1 MALFC
6 VGEEGGLVEDTAVVM
21 EEWGRLGV
29 GAGGALACR
38 RPLAEALR
46 LREDGAHG
54 ETTRD
59 EGSGNR
65 SRNALF
71 WTVRSRSN
79 GGEYEVT
86 WPNEEQESME
96 LIMRSKSPWS

>member
-29 GAGGALACR
+29 GSGGPQARR

-46 LREDGAHG
+46 LREGGAHG

-59 EGSGNR
+59 EGS
-65 SRNALF
+65 RNLTATPF
-71 WTVRSRSN
+71 SGQPDQDQTVEN
-79 GGEYEVT
+79 TG
-86 WPNEEQESME
+86 
-96 LIMRSKSPWS
+96 

>member
-29 GAGGALACR
+29 GAG
-38 RPLAEALR
+38 
-46 LREDGAHG
+46 
-54 ETTRD
+54 
-59 EGSGNR
+59 
-65 SRNALF
+65 RNALF
-71 WTVRSRSN
+71 WTVRSKSN
-79 GGEYEVT
+79 GDEYEVM

-96 LIMRSKSPWS
+96 LISFIRDYIYMHNQCI

>member
-38 RPLAEALR
+38 RLACRRPLAEALR
-46 LREDGAHG
+46 LRVDGAHG

-59 EGSGNR
+59 EGSRNHIAMPFSGR
-65 SRNALF
+65 SDQDQ
-71 WTVRSRSN
+71 TVANTR
-79 GGEYEVT
+79 
-86 WPNEEQESME
+86 
-96 LIMRSKSPWS
+96 

>member
-38 RPLAEALR
+38 RPETKALETIPQCPFLGGPIKIKRWRIRGDVAE
-46 LREDGAHG
+46 
-54 ETTRD
+54 
-59 EGSGNR
+59 
-65 SRNALF
+65 
-71 WTVRSRSN
+71 
-79 GGEYEVT
+79 
-86 WPNEEQESME
+86 
-96 LIMRSKSPWS
+96 

>member
-6 VGEEGGLVEDTAVVM
+6 VGEECGLVEDTAVVM

-46 LREDGAHG
+46 LRVDSAHG

-59 EGSGNR
+59 EGSRNHTAMPFSGR
-65 SRNALF
+65 SDQDQMVANTR
-71 WTVRSRSN
+71 
-79 GGEYEVT
+79 
-86 WPNEEQESME
+86 
-96 LIMRSKSPWS
+96 